1 MILMGKM
8 TFNREQKCCAFCR
21 YWNGAIGSTTIQIL
35 PGGNT
40 FQFDSNEKHSC
51 FKKGRGMQ
59 MTALQKCSYFM
70 PRYEN

>member
-1 MILMGKM
+1 MGKM

-21 YWNGAIGSTTIQIL
+21 YWNGAIGSTTIEIL
-35 PGGNT
+35 LGGNT

>member
-1 MILMGKM
+1 MSKVIL
-8 TFNREQKCCAFCR
+8 NRGQKRCIFCR

-35 PGGNT
+35 PGGNA

-59 MTALQKCSYFM
+59 MNALQECPYFM
-70 PRYEN
+70 PRYEI